1 MTQAILVTGATG
13 TLGHVVARQLR
24 EGGHSVRALSRR
36 PRPAVVPAGNSWV
49 TGDLS
54 TGTGLAG
61 AVADVTTVVHCAT
74 DVRAPR
80 HDLAGIDHLI
90 AAAGAGAPHL
100 LYISIVGVDRVPGA
114 YNRAKLAVEQRVQ
127 DSGLPYTIL
136 RATQFHDLL
145 LSILRLLA
153 KAPVMPVP
161 AGVSCQPVD
170 VTEVAD
176 RLVRLALGAP
186 AGRVPDMGGPQV
198 RTLADLARTYLRTS
212 RRHRLLLP
220 VTLPGKTFA
229 SYRQG
234 AHLTPQ
240 HADGQRTFDDFLAE
254 QPVRGGRPRPGAVS

>member
-1 MTQAILVTGATG
+1 MPQTILVTGATG
-13 TLGHVVARQLR
+13 TLGSVVVGRLR

-36 PRPAVVPAGNSWV
+36 PRPEVASAGVSWV

-54 TGTGLAG
+54 TGTGLTA

-80 HDLAGIDHLI
+80 LDLAGIEHLV
-90 AAAGAGAPHL
+90 AAASAGAPHL
-100 LYISIVGVDRVPGA
+100 VYISIVGVDRVPGA
-114 YNRAKLAVEQRVQ
+114 YNRAKFAVEQRVQ
-127 DSGLPYTIL
+127 DSGLPYTL
-136 RATQFHDLL
+136 MRATQFHDLL
-145 LSILRLLA
+145 LSILRMLA
-153 KAPVMPVP
+153 KAAVMPVP

-170 VTEVAD
+170 VADVAD

-198 RTLADLARTYLRTS
+198 RSLADLTRTYLRAS

-220 VTLPGKTFA
+220 VALPGKTFA
-229 SYRQG
+229 AYRHG
-234 AHLTPQ
+234 AHLTPE

-254 QPVRGGRPRPGAVS
+254 QPVRDRRP